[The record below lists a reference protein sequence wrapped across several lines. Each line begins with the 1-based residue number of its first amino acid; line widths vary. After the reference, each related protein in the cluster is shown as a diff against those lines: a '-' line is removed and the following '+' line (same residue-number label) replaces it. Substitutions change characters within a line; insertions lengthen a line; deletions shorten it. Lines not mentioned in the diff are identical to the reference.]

1 MMGVDRMFVKLA
13 DRDHVLNGSPFLEDE
28 VRFNLLHL
36 ICSSP
41 EALRIKNDSN
51 ELIFAQTPGFNPWL
65 WIAPGLSKEREDEL
79 LRGLA
84 EQVSSHDFPG
94 ISGDLEISESFAR
107 YYTGSRGL
115 KPEPYMM
122 LEAYACPEVKPP
134 ADVSGTLERANS
146 RHTEMIA
153 AYLAAFSIEAFNV
166 KPQPSEVYKA
176 ATAAIGTG
184 GLYLWQEGGETVSI
198 ARIAHRTARHARI
211 NDVYTVP
218 GARKKGYASAIVAA
232 LSDYCLRDG
241 LTPMLY
247 ADVKNPDS
255 NKVYRSIGFKGA
267 GRIADLRF
275 KR

>member
-1 MMGVDRMFVKLA
+1 MFAKLA
-13 DRDHVLNGSPFLEDE
+13 DRDPVLNGSSFLEDE
-28 VRFNLLHL
+28 IRFNLLHL
-36 ICSSP
+36 ICGSP
-41 EALRIKNDSN
+41 DALRIKNCSN

-65 WIAPGLSKEREDEL
+65 WIAPGLSEEREDEL
-79 LRGLA
+79 LRKLA
-84 EQVSSHDFPG
+84 EHVRSQDFPG
-94 ISGDLEISESFAR
+94 ISADYGIAESFAR
-107 YYTGSRGL
+107 YYTESRGL
-115 KPEPYMM
+115 KHEPYMM

-134 ADVSGTLERANS
+134 AGVGGVIERANS

-153 AYLAAFSIEAFNV
+153 AYLAAFSKEAFNFT
-166 KPQPSEVYKA
+166 PQPNEVYKA

-247 ADVKNPDS
+247 ADAKNPDS
-255 NKVYRSIGFKGA
+255 NKVYQSIGFVGA
-267 GRIADLRF
+267 GRISDVRF
-275 KR
+275 KQ